1 MATKI
6 TNVANHLNFEEKT
19 FFVLPLSKEES
30 MFPNIDLGENH
41 DDQSYFKEYKL
52 RSSMQ

>member
-41 DDQSYFKEYKL
+41 EKNRLVILYFKEQK
-52 RSSMQ
+52 